1 MLVLMFF
8 IITCLTCPKY
18 FCNVSKSTLHP
29 VSIQVIIGSLHMQD
43 TDQQQSEVALWRR
56 LAQEKSRELEGFRL
70 ELDSILDV
78 LKHLQ
83 SAGWREAP
91 PTHRQNH

>member
-1 MLVLMFF
+1 MHIHHPDAKCEKMNIAYSLFF
-8 IITCLTCPKY
+8 
-18 FCNVSKSTLHP
+18 
-29 VSIQVIIGSLHMQD
+29 SIKVIMGSLHVLD
-43 TDQQQSEVALWRR
+43 IEQQQSEVALWRR

-91 PTHRQNH
+91 PLSPPKQS